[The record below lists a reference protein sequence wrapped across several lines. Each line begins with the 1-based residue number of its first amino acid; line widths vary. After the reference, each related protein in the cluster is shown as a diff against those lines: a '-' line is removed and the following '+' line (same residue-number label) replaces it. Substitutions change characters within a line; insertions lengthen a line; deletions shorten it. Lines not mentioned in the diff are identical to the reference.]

1 MSSSKE
7 KKRRILAGRQGAC
20 GGPAFAE
27 SELEAIEQDHP
38 EGLSVQ
44 QVVEAFVEKGERM
57 SEATFRKY
65 VQLGLL
71 PRSRR
76 VARQGNQRGS
86 KGLYPP
92 TTVRQLA
99 YVRRLMSQG
108 FTMEEIQRDF
118 LFVRGDI
125 EALSRQLQRVYD
137 ALDSAIETR
146 SATREGSGMR
156 TAMEEAHEV
165 GDDLLRR
172 LEAIERHLT
181 MRARMAR
188 AVV

>member
-1 MSSSKE
+1 MASSKG
-7 KKRRILAGRQGAC
+7 KKRRILANRQGAAA
-20 GGPAFAE
+20 PTFTDA
-27 SELEAIEQDHP
+27 ELEAIEQDHA

-76 VARQGNQRGS
+76 VARQGKQRGS

-99 YVRRLMSQG
+99 YIRRLMGQG

-125 EALSRQLQRVYD
+125 EALTRQLQRVYD
-137 ALDSAIETR
+137 ALGEAIETR
-146 SATREGSGMR
+146 SATREGLGMR
-156 TAMEEAHEV
+156 TAMQDAREV
-165 GDDLLRR
+165 GDDLVQR
-172 LEAIERHLT
+172 LEAIESHLT

-188 AVV
+188 AAV

>member
-1 MSSSKE
+1 MASSKG
-7 KKRRILAGRQGAC
+7 KRSRVLSSRHAATGPVFTEAELAV
-20 GGPAFAE
+20 
-27 SELEAIEQDHP
+27 IEQRHP

-76 VARQGNQRGS
+76 VARQGKRRGS

-99 YVRRLMSQG
+99 YIRRLMSQG

-125 EALSRQLQRVYD
+125 EALGRQLQRVYD
-137 ALDSAIETR
+137 ALESALESR
-146 SATREGSGMR
+146 SANREESPMR
-156 TAMEEAHEV
+156 TAMQEAQEV
-165 GDDLLRR
+165 GDDLVRR

-188 AVV
+188 AAV

>member
-1 MSSSKE
+1 MFDSKG
-7 KKRRILAGRQGAC
+7 KRSKLFASPKAGAGSV
-20 GGPAFAE
+20 FSEAE
-27 SELEAIEQDHP
+27 LVAIERANP
-38 EGLSVQ
+38 EGVSVQ
-44 QVVEAFVEKGERM
+44 QVVEAFVAKGERM

-76 VARQGNQRGS
+76 VARQGKQRGS

-99 YVRRLMSQG
+99 YIRRLMSQG

-125 EALSRQLQRVYD
+125 EALGRQLQRVYG
-137 ALDSAIETR
+137 ALEEAMGSRPA
-146 SATREGSGMR
+146 REGSSMR
-156 TAMEEAHEV
+156 TAIREARDV
-165 GDDLLRR
+165 GADLIRR
-172 LEAIERHLT
+172 LEAIEHHLT
-181 MRARMAR
+181 MHARMAR
-188 AVV
+188 AAV

>member
-1 MSSSKE
+1 MASSKG
-7 KKRRILAGRQGAC
+7 KKSRVLASRKA
-20 GGPAFAE
+20 GGGSVFTEAE
-27 SELEAIEQDHP
+27 LGAIEQDNP
-38 EGLSVQ
+38 EGVSVQ

-76 VARQGNQRGS
+76 VARQGKQRGS

-99 YVRRLMSQG
+99 YIRRLMSQG

-125 EALSRQLQRVYD
+125 EALGRQLQRVYG
-137 ALDSAIETR
+137 ALEEAMGSRPA
-146 SATREGSGMR
+146 REGSSMR
-156 TAMEEAHEV
+156 TAMGEAREV
-165 GDDLLRR
+165 GDDLVRR

-188 AVV
+188 AAV

>member
-1 MSSSKE
+1 MFSD
-7 KKRRILAGRQGAC
+7 
-20 GGPAFAE
+20 AE
-27 SELEAIEQDHP
+27 LDQFEEDHA
-38 EGLSVQ
+38 EGVSVQ
-44 QVVEAFVEKGERM
+44 QVVDVFTERGERM

-76 VARQGNQRGS
+76 VARQGKKRGS
-86 KGLYPP
+86 KGLYPA

-99 YVRRLMSQG
+99 YIRRLMNQG

-125 EALSRQLQRVYD
+125 EALSRQLQRVYGE
-137 ALDSAIETR
+137 LESAMGTR
-146 SATREGSGMR
+146 SPNRDGSSLR
-156 TAMEEAHEV
+156 TALQEARGV
-165 GDDLLRR
+165 GDDLLVR

-181 MRARMAR
+181 MSARMAR
-188 AVV
+188 AAV